1 MKTEDIKPGDILYE
15 KERKLLVKVARVDED
30 GVVKCSAY
38 TDMGRIFK
46 TVPPPYRIGTHTA
59 DAYIPAT
66 DDQRKYMERKLAVC
80 EYVNLP
86 KNNRMETL
94 AYIISDLKAENIELT
109 QRVHQLM
116 DDYNNVVR
124 QLDGKETHKDEDPAK
139 LLLDNMQKMRDHC
152 DMLEKDNEQLK
163 RQCVQLQTERNEAK
177 PHADEC
183 ELQKEELFKYIARFN
198 NSELLKI
205 GDDCTYRNSLPN
217 GKPVKV
223 GSVVCNCCR
232 HSVKVDLDG
241 RKCVLCACR
250 YDNTKAEEAQECK
263 PTDE

>member
-46 TVPPPYRIGTHTA
+46 TVPPPYRIGSHTA

-94 AYIISDLKAENIELT
+94 AYIISDLKAENVELA
-109 QRVHQLM
+109 QRVHQLI
-116 DDYNNVVR
+116 DEYNNVVSQLNINEKR
-124 QLDGKETHKDEDPAK
+124 KDKDQLKQTIFDMRKQYDKLEREYKELRFLAKGIHSFVKEKNLYLKKDDECPYCRRGITACSPYCRVCGSCLGILDGVSVICERRLKEA
-139 LLLDNMQKMRDHC
+139 N
-152 DMLEKDNEQLK
+152 
-163 RQCVQLQTERNEAK
+163 V
-177 PHADEC
+177 
-183 ELQKEELFKYIARFN
+183 
-198 NSELLKI
+198 
-205 GDDCTYRNSLPN
+205 SLPDI
-217 GKPVKV
+217 
-223 GSVVCNCCR
+223 S
-232 HSVKVDLDG
+232 
-241 RKCVLCACR
+241 
-250 YDNTKAEEAQECK
+250 
-263 PTDE
+263 